1 MEKMDFE
8 SRKFCQLRTLM
19 HRWDCSRSFIYDMV
33 SKGRLKLWHP
43 DGVTGK
49 KGIKIEVEGVLLIEA
64 KGRIY

>member
-1 MEKMDFE
+1 
-8 SRKFCQLRTLM
+8 M